1 MAEPASSTAGIAIAA
16 GTITLT
22 GSILG
27 VHYDALLA
35 GFAGGLVA
43 LSYLPAMTVPR
54 IAGTVIAA
62 SLMAGFFAPM
72 TAAGALNFFPWMNGT
87 GDSLR
92 LAMAAGIG
100 IFGQALIPYGFGYL
114 RRKSNVAEKDGAA

>member
-35 GFAGGLVA
+35 GFFGGLVS
-43 LSYLPAMTVPR
+43 LSYLPAMPATR
-54 IAGTVIAA
+54 IAGSVATSALV
-62 SLMAGFFAPM
+62 AGFFAPIIG
-72 TAAGALNFFPWMNGT
+72 AALANYFPWMSGT
-87 GDSLR
+87 GDHMR
-92 LAMAAGIG
+92 IAAAAALGICS
-100 IFGQALIPYGFGYL
+100 QVLIPALFSWIRIKGGV
-114 RRKSNVAEKDGAA
+114 K

>member
-54 IAGTVIAA
+54 IAGTVAAA
-62 SLMAGFFAPM
+62 SLLAGFFAPVIAM
-72 TAAGALNFFPWMNGT
+72 GALNYFPWMSGA

-92 LAMAAGIG
+92 IATAAGLG
-100 IFGQALIPYGFGYL
+100 IFGQALIPAVLGYI
-114 RRKSNVAEKDGAA
+114 RKKGNVPEKDGAA